1 MIFDIGHDDLRRA
14 SCCAKAY
21 TDDGT
26 MSTSIRMETILFSEQ
41 QRGAIISPALIPAL
55 WARMFAMSATW
66 SSFTG
71 DPPPVPGNLPQRSV
85 IIGVGHRPTSE
96 AAFATQTPSSRSPA
110 VPP

>member
-66 SSFTG
+66 S
-71 DPPPVPGNLPQRSV
+71 R
-85 IIGVGHRPTSE
+85 
-96 AAFATQTPSSRSPA
+96 SSRA
-110 VPP
+110 PPGCRG